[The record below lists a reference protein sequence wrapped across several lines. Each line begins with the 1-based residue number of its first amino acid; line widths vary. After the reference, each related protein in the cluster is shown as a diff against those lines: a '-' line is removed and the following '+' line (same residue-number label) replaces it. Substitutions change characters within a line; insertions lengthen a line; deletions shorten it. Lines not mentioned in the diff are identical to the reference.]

1 MGFCSRDLFSH
12 ARKQCGENGS
22 VLSLKYLKVE
32 NEKKH
37 SRSIRDTRATW
48 DSGSFFGTEVC
59 YVERSHFH
67 NTTLII
73 LHFPDTNPLL
83 IFHA

>member
-22 VLSLKYLKVE
+22 VLCLKYLKVE

-37 SRSIRDTRATW
+37 NRLLYEIRRPRGIQDHSLAWKFAMLRGVT
-48 DSGSFFGTEVC
+48 F
-59 YVERSHFH
+59 
-67 NTTLII
+67 II
-73 LHFPDTNPLL
+73 LL
-83 IFHA
+83 

>member
-22 VLSLKYLKVE
+22 VLRLKYLKVG

-37 SRSIRDTRATW
+37 SRSLYEIRGPRVIQDH
-48 DSGSFFGTEVC
+48 SL
-59 YVERSHFH
+59 EREFAMLRGV
-67 NTTLII
+67 TFII
-73 LHFPDTNPLL
+73 LL
-83 IFHA
+83 